1 MGKIQNLLSGNM
13 LSNNSAH
20 RYTRNV
26 PNGTLFHHH
35 QKTILVMYRKLKSS
49 LKRYSQSSSKSLPD
63 MSSSISVSIIGR
75 IDRLSTSIKGLL
87 KRSKHIK
94 LLESYGSFESALA
107 DFSNHLPDIVLIN
120 SHSSDMPSTNQI
132 HTLRQKFPSVQILLT
147 TTNADKTSIIAMFQA
162 GVSGYILRPVPT
174 VRILAA
180 ITELAAGDIPMSPQV
195 ARTVVQ
201 SLWRPEAPQK
211 AKQHLKSLSKREK
224 DVLELLSKGFGY
236 SEIAEQLGIQRGTVQ
251 RHLHSIYAKMNVRT
265 RAESTHLYLSR

>member
-49 LKRYSQSSSKSLPD
+49 VKRYSQSSSKTLPD
-63 MSSSISVSIIGR
+63 MSSLVSVSIVGR
-75 IDRLSTSIKGLL
+75 IDRLNTSIIGLL
-87 KRSKHIK
+87 KRTKYIKH
-94 LLESYGSFESALA
+94 LASYSSFESALA
-107 DFSNHLPDIVLIN
+107 DFAHHLPDIVLIN
-120 SHSSDMPSTNQI
+120 SHSADIPSTHQI
-132 HTLRQKFPSVQILLT
+132 HTLRQKFPSVHILLT
-147 TTNADKTSIIAMFQA
+147 TTNSDEMSIRAMFEA
-162 GVSGYILRPVPT
+162 GVSGYILRPLPT
-174 VRILAA
+174 ASIVAA
-180 ITELAAGDIPMSPQV
+180 IKELAAGDIPMSPQV

-201 SLWRPEAPQK
+201 SLWRSEAPPTAKHHLQK
-211 AKQHLKSLSKREK
+211 LSKREK
-224 DVLELLSKGFGY
+224 EVLELLSKGFGY

-265 RAESTHLYLSR
+265 RAEATHLYLSR